1 LKWDETLSTLEFD
14 ESIWWKQIGYFLLTT
29 LTKIIGDII
38 LASSTA
44 VVFAVVMTLLIF
56 LGVPSE
62 SVIELTNSA
71 RVNYLSY
78 IEADWLVYL
87 IYSFSIFLILF
98 GFINI
103 TITVVQNLI
112 SFIYFGIRS
121 FYK

>member
-1 LKWDETLSTLEFD
+1 MKWDETLSTLEFD